1 LSYALYAH
9 DGGASTPPAG
19 YVRTSTGGPDRGI
32 QGGAARLPLNTW
44 SHIAVTYER
53 IATGSV
59 LKFYINGV
67 LANTINSTLAQ
78 SILAGTQPLHIGQ
91 SNAQIS
97 EGFNGLI
104 DEVRI
109 YSRALSG
116 DEITADMSTP
126 IVP

>member
-1 LSYALYAH
+1 MRTSSIRPLKPSEIWALLWPMCSGWVPARMLWASVELMVF
-9 DGGASTPPAG
+9 ASTP
-19 YVRTSTGGPDRGI
+19 
-32 QGGAARLPLNTW
+32 
-44 SHIAVTYER
+44 
-53 IATGSV
+53 
-59 LKFYINGV
+59 
-67 LANTINSTLAQ
+67 TLAQ

-109 YSRALSG
+109 YNRVLSG

>member
-1 LSYALYAH
+1 
-9 DGGASTPPAG
+9 
-19 YVRTSTGGPDRGI
+19 
-32 QGGAARLPLNTW
+32 
-44 SHIAVTYER
+44 VTYER

-59 LKFYINGV
+59 LKFYINGA

-78 SILAGTQPLHIGQ
+78 SILAGNQPLHIGQ

-109 YSRALSG
+109 YSRALSAT
-116 DEITADMSTP
+116 EIQSDMTTP